1 MATPEV
7 RKMRHR
13 ILLSA
18 IALCVTAETSSAEVV
33 NVAPNGFSVKHAM
46 TIQASPE
53 NVYAALTGK
62 VGSWW
67 NPEHT
72 YSHDSRNLS
81 IGARPGDCFCEKL
94 GNDGGVEH
102 MRVVLA
108 WPGQMLRMTGALGP
122 LQGSGLAGSMTWK
135 LTAATGATG
144 TVGATSL
151 EFSYSAG
158 GYMQGGFEKIAPAV
172 DVVLGEQLT
181 RLKAFVET
189 GKPATK

>member
-1 MATPEV
+1 
-7 RKMRHR
+7 MRHR

-18 IALCVTAETSSAEVV
+18 IALCATVAASPAEVV
-33 NVAPNGFSVKHAM
+33 NVIPNGFAVKHAM
-46 TIQASPE
+46 TIQASSE
-53 NVYAALTGK
+53 KVYTALTGK

-81 IGARPGDCFCEKL
+81 IDARPGGCFCEKL
-94 GNDGGVEH
+94 DNGGGVEH
-102 MRVVLA
+102 MKVVLA
-108 WPGQMLRMTGALGP
+108 WPGRMLRMTGALGP

-144 TVGATSL
+144 AAGATSL

-172 DVVLGEQLT
+172 DAVLGEQLT

-189 GKPATK
+189 GKPAAK

>member
-1 MATPEV
+1 MAG
-7 RKMRHR
+7 
-13 ILLSA
+13 
-18 IALCVTAETSSAEVV
+18 TSPAEVV
-33 NVAPNGFSVKHAM
+33 NVAPNGFAVKHAM

-81 IGARPGDCFCEKL
+81 IDARPGGCFCEKL
-94 GNDGGVEH
+94 DNGGGVEH
-102 MRVVLA
+102 MKVVLA
-108 WPGQMLRMTGALGP
+108 WPGRMLRMTGALGP

-144 TVGATSL
+144 ATGAAGATGI

-172 DVVLGEQLT
+172 DAVLGEQLT

-189 GKPATK
+189 GKPAAK

>member
-1 MATPEV
+1 
-7 RKMRHR
+7 MRHR
-13 ILLSA
+13 IFLSA
-18 IALCVTAETSSAEVV
+18 IALCSAAGTSRAEVV
-33 NVAPNGFSVKHAM
+33 NVAPNGFAVKHAM

-81 IGARPGDCFCEKL
+81 IDTRPGGCFCEKL
-94 GNDGGVEH
+94 GNGGGVEH
-102 MRVVLA
+102 MRVVFA
-108 WPGQMLRMTGALGP
+108 SPPQMLRMTGALGP

-135 LTAATGATG
+135 LTAATGAAG
-144 TVGATSL
+144 PASATTL

-158 GYMQGGFEKIAPAV
+158 GYMQGGFEKVGPFEKIAPMV
-172 DVVLGEQLT
+172 DAVLGEQLA

-189 GKPATK
+189 GKPAAM